1 MGARTKLPI
10 LLSIAVF
17 ALGGCGNDG
26 KPVMSLEEFAKRDC
40 ALSAESDQRL
50 SELGRDFLNSVAHPS
65 ALADAA
71 SGIAQSFKD
80 GAAKTQEL
88 GDPPNGEG
96 KGGATAAADMMRSVA
111 KQVEQIAAETR
122 TAQTHDEIMVDL
134 GKFNQTMSDTGPMLA
149 ELKAKYPTPELDK
162 VEKDIP
168 GCDVGS

>member
-1 MGARTKLPI
+1 MHARTKLLM

-26 KPVMSLEEFAKRDC
+26 KPVMSLEEYAKSDC

-50 SELGRDFLNSVAHPS
+50 NALGQDFLNSVAHPS

-71 SGIAQSFKD
+71 SGMAQIFND
-80 GAAKTQEL
+80 IAAKTQEL

-96 KGGATAAADMMRSVA
+96 KGGATAAAEMMRSVA
-111 KQVEQIAAETR
+111 KQVEQVAAETR

-134 GKFNQTMSDTGPMLA
+134 KRFNQTMDNTGPMLA
-149 ELKAKYPTPELDK
+149 ELKAKYPTPQMDK
-162 VEKDIP
+162 VEKGIP
-168 GCDVGS
+168 GCDQGT